1 MKKIILVG
9 LIFLLATSSCKKVL
23 NIDSVRTVGEIN
35 MWNKLEDSRAG
46 LLGVYALTRA
56 ALIDNNAHW
65 LYGDVRSGDFTSPG
79 RQDLKAIINNFLN
92 ASYTSV
98 DALSNWT
105 RWYAVVN
112 ASNIFMERIGD
123 VKKADPRYTT
133 NNMMLDVAQARFLR
147 AFAYFYMVRIWGD
160 VPFIITS
167 HDGQFENKARES
179 KDKILEWAK
188 QEMVMAAKDLP
199 YIYSAD
205 DPQQP
210 GLYYN
215 EDVNR
220 WGGALVRKST
230 AYAILAHVTA
240 WQGDYPGTAAYTK
253 IFMDNYGKSRI
264 NWASTNYLTSAN
276 GFFNNKNNSQ
286 LLGFNSDYGHGD
298 GSTTGHIEELTL
310 ALPVVTKILPDI
322 FMVKD
327 SILSI
332 FNERDDQRFSLDTV
346 GNPLFESYFT
356 NYNGKYPIFSKVKSI
371 QGGGSDPNFRYFSS
385 AVIFTRLEDIALLRA
400 EALAV
405 LGEKVGA
412 TEALNLVRTQRGLKE
427 YSAEANGDIID
438 AIFKERRRELMG
450 EGHRWYDIIRYNK
463 IKQSNPV
470 MLNMINT
477 GGIYWPISRKLLN
490 QNSLLTQ
497 NSYWK

>member
-1 MKKIILVG
+1 MKKIIVFS
-9 LIFLLATSSCKKVL
+9 LILLITSGGCKKVL
-23 NIDSVRTVGEIN
+23 DINSVRTVGEIN

-46 LLGVYALTRA
+46 LLGIYALSRA

-65 LYGDVRSGDFTSPG
+65 IYGDVRSGDFTSPN
-79 RQDLKAIINNFLN
+79 RQDLKAIVNNFLN
-92 ASYTSV
+92 ASYPV
-98 DALSNWT
+98 LEAMSNWV

-112 ASNIFMERIGD
+112 SANLFMERVGD
-123 VKKADPRYTT
+123 VKKADSRYTE
-133 NNMMLDVAQARFLR
+133 NNMKIDIAQARFLR

-160 VPFIITS
+160 VPLIITS
-167 HDGQFENKARES
+167 HDGQFENKPREN
-179 KDKILEWAK
+179 KDKILEWVK
-188 QEMVMAAKDLP
+188 LELITAAKDLP

-215 EDVNR
+215 EDENR
-220 WGGALVRKST
+220 WTGALARKTT

-253 IFMDNYGKSRI
+253 LVMDNYGKSRI
-264 NWASTNYLTSAN
+264 GWTSTSNLASAN
-276 GFFNNKNNSQ
+276 GFFNGKNHSQ
-286 LLGFNSDYGHGD
+286 LFGFNSDWGHID

-310 ALPVVTKILPDI
+310 AEPVVTKSLPDI

-346 GNPLFESYFT
+346 GNPRFQFYFT
-356 NYNGKYPIFSKVKSI
+356 NYNGKYPIFSKIKVI
-371 QGGGSDPNFRYFSS
+371 QGGGTDPNFRYFNS

-405 LGEKVGA
+405 LGEKTGA
-412 TEALNLVRTQRGLKE
+412 NEFLNLVRLERGLKE
-427 YSAEANGDIID
+427 FSVEKNGDLID
-438 AIFKERRRELMG
+438 AIFKERQRELMG
-450 EGHRWYDIIRYNK
+450 EGHRWYDMIRYSR
-463 IKQSNPV
+463 IRQSNLK
-470 MLNMINT
+470 MMGLINS
-477 GGIYWPISRKLLN
+477 GGIYWPLSRKLLN
-490 QNSLLTQ
+490 QNPLLTQ
-497 NSYWK
+497 NNYWK